1 MLMLLSF
8 QYDTGDV
15 LTEDFG
21 FRFPPVPE
29 MRAAAGTLWQE
40 HLPRAP
46 GPRSHVAL
54 LGFVWVFLYVKSI
67 YGYFFF

>member
-1 MLMLLSF
+1 MLLSF

-21 FRFPPVPE
+21 FCLPAVPE
-29 MRAAAGTLWQE
+29 TRTVAGTLWQK

-54 LGFVWVFLYVKSI
+54 LGCVWVFLYVKSI
-67 YGYFFF
+67 YGYFSF